1 MVSLLVL
8 SMKRVSLTDAIID
21 LQNACAKIFPVG
33 IVTGAI
39 GFVAR

>member
-1 MVSLLVL
+1 MVSLIVP
-8 SMKRVSLTDAIID
+8 SMKRVPLTDAVIN